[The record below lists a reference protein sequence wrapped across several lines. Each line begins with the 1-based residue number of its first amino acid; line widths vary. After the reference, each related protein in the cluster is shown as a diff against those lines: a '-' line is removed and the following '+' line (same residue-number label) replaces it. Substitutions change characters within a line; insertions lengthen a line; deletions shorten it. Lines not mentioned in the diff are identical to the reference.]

1 MLIIGYILAYIVDMS
16 LFRSHKYTYSF
27 FTMEK
32 KKIKLELDMKSTPVA
47 LLWEYISSAPGLA
60 KWFADDV
67 EVEGKE
73 YTFYWSKL
81 PQTARLT
88 ALRQG
93 SHLRLKWE
101 GDEDPKAYFE
111 MRILVSDFSDH
122 VMLSITDFAEPG
134 EEEEQI
140 ELWRSQLDTLRR
152 HIGV

>member
-1 MLIIGYILAYIVDMS
+1 
-16 LFRSHKYTYSF
+16 
-27 FTMEK
+27 
-32 KKIKLELDMKSTPVA
+32 MKSTPVS
-47 LLWEYISSAPGLA
+47 LLWEYISSAPGWPNGLPTMWRS
-60 KWFADDV
+60 KR
-67 EVEGKE
+67 KE

-81 PQTARLT
+81 PQSARLT

-93 SHLRLKWE
+93 SHLRLKWD

-111 MRILVSDFSDH
+111 MKILVSDFSDH

-134 EEEEQI
+134 EEQEQI